1 MRGSRLVR
9 ALVALA
15 FAATACT
22 TDGEDG
28 IGITQQTP
36 RGRPVRSDTLVIG
49 LVGTMTGDD
58 AWRGEDAFEGADLA
72 VHRLNVAQD
81 EEEPPFELVTRDD
94 GGSGTQALRQIEE
107 LVALPRTVGIIYAGP
122 PEVLPRAE
130 DALARRG
137 VPAMLVYGDLYG
149 ARRLT
154 PHTFQMAPSLVWEA
168 RRIAAYLLDDRRYET
183 VGVVASKTFTGSVAV
198 ESMQTALEQAG
209 DARGHVARYDASLTD
224 LDRAIERLRR
234 ARIEAIVVEGPPRV
248 LSLVTATLREM
259 DASYVSTARARLA
272 SAGNEVRRRRIASGT
287 WHPQVLV
294 FDGGM
299 SPRVEEPLTPGTVAS
314 DSYGRGAHYL
324 PVPNFLRFRKSFRA
338 WWGALPLGWQL
349 RSYDAV
355 RLLGWAYDQAASGE
369 DLAGVLEGAHARFG
383 GTEVTLGPDDHTA
396 VDQGAV
402 GLWVV
407 PAADRAVPERE
418 RLGSETYAELP
429 WVPLAR
435 GFSIDGVELDL
446 AAEDWRY
453 LVKGAPPPQA
463 PAPRI
468 TRLKWGITTRR
479 SDPIH

>member
-1 MRGSRLVR
+1 VRGSRLVR

-15 FAATACT
+15 FAATGCT

-28 IGITQQTP
+28 FGITQQTP

-81 EEEPPFELVTRDD
+81 EDEPPFELVTRDD
-94 GGSGTQALRQIEE
+94 GGSGKLALRQIEE
-107 LVALPRTVGIIYAGP
+107 LIALPRTVGIVYAGP

-137 VPAMLVYGDLYG
+137 VPAMIVYGDLYG

-154 PHTFQMAPSLVWEA
+154 PHIFQMAPSLVWEA
-168 RRIAAYLLDDRRYET
+168 RRIAAYVLNDRRYET
-183 VGVVASKTFTGSVAV
+183 VGVIASKTFTGSGAV
-198 ESMQTALEQAG
+198 DAMQQALQQAG
-209 DARGHVARYDASLTD
+209 DARAHVARYDASLTD
-224 LDRAIERLRR
+224 VDRALERLRR
-234 ARIEAIVVEGPPRV
+234 ARTEAIVVEGSPRV

-259 DASYVSTARARLA
+259 DASYVSTARARISSA
-272 SAGNEVRRRRIASGT
+272 SNEVRRRRRSSGS
-287 WHPQVLV
+287 WHPQILV

-299 SPRVEEPLTPGTVAS
+299 SPRVEEPLDPGTVAS

-324 PVPNFLRFRKSFRA
+324 PVPNFLRFRASFRA

-349 RSYDAV
+349 RAYDAV
-355 RLLGWAYDQAASGE
+355 RLLGWAYDHAASGE
-369 DLAGVLEGAHARFG
+369 DLAVVLEGAHTRFG
-383 GTEVTLGPDDHTA
+383 GTEVTLGPDDHTV

-402 GLWVV
+402 GLWVI
-407 PAADRAVPERE
+407 PAAGRAVPERE
-418 RLGSETYAELP
+418 RLRSETFAALP
-429 WVPLAR
+429 WALLGR

-446 AAEDWRY
+446 PPEDWRY
-453 LVKGAPPPQA
+453 LVRGAPPPQA
-463 PAPRI
+463 PPPRI
-468 TRLKWGITTRR
+468 PRLKWGITTRR